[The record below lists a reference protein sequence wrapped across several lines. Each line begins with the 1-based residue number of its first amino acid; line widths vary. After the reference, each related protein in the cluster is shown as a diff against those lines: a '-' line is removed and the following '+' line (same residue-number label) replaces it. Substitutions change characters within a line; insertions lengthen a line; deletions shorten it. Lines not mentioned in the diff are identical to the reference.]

1 MNAHTVSHASEDTNP
16 RRARAKVLKS
26 RNGRG
31 IAESP
36 PRRAH
41 ARHIRQPT
49 PRTRARNTLPN
60 IHRAR
65 APYASSRARH
75 IDRARRRVTTRGIF
89 RGAER
94 WRARPTPRHRHPR
107 ARTRRETRRDAP
119 NACSCLNAN
128 FWLIV
133 ASSRV
138 AHCRDVA
145 RRLERQTSCHID
157 RSDARTRS
165 ILCRFQTFFETCDI
179 SID

>member
-16 RRARAKVLKS
+16 RCAREKVLKS

-31 IAESP
+31 IAKSP

-41 ARHIRQPT
+41 TRHIRQPT
-49 PRTRARNTLPN
+49 PRTRARNTPPN

-65 APYASSRARH
+65 APHASSRARH
-75 IDRARRRVTTRGIF
+75 IDRARRRVITRGIF

-94 WRARPTPRHRHPR
+94 WRARSSPRHRRPR

-145 RRLERQTSCHID
+145 RRLERQTSCRVD
-157 RSDARTRS
+157 RSDARTQS
-165 ILCRFQTFFETCDI
+165 IFFCFQLFFESHGA